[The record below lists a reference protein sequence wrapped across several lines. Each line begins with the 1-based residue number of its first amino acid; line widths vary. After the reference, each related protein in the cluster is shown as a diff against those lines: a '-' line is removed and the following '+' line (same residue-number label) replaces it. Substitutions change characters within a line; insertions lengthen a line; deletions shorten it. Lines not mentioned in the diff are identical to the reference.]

1 MLKYL
6 LALLILSIIIFV
18 HEFGHFILAKAS
30 GVKVVEFSIGMGP
43 RLIKFTRN
51 GTMYSLKLFL
61 FGGSCQMLG
70 DDFETLPE
78 PGEDKD
84 IKEEKSAESASDGS
98 YNNASVWRRIAI
110 GIAGPLANFILAFVG
125 AVILIGVE
133 GYAQCVIHSVKEDT
147 PAYEAG
153 LQAGDRIVEINGKNI
168 VTYGDYNIYEMF
180 YEGEKLDVVVERD
193 GKEVPL
199 SFKPEWIEE
208 DKYLMGVYM
217 QTDVPLITEVIDK
230 SPAKKAGIKAGDLI
244 YSVNG
249 DLTETHDKL
258 TAAVQKH
265 GAEEMEVVVIRDDEK
280 VTLKV
285 TPEKTHNEYYELGY
299 TISGQIIKAG
309 PITTIKYAFYE
320 VGYWI
325 RVVFASFRMLFTG
338 VASVNDLSGPVGI
351 VSVMGEVVESS
362 KAGGVKDIVLNLLNF
377 TVMISANLGVM
388 NLLPLPALDGGRLLF
403 QLIEVVRG
411 KPVPKEKEGMIHFVG
426 IILLLLLS
434 VVVLVNDIRK
444 LFM

>member
-6 LALLILSIIIFV
+6 LALLILSLIIFV
-18 HEFGHFILAKAS
+18 HELGHFIIAKAN
-30 GVKVVEFSIGMGP
+30 GVKVVEFSLGMGP

-70 DDFETLPE
+70 EDD
-78 PGEDKD
+78 
-84 IKEEKSAESASDGS
+84 EENSEGS
-98 YNNASVWRRIAI
+98 YNNASVWQRIAI
-110 GIAGPLANFILAFVG
+110 SVAGPFANFILALVG
-125 AVILIGVE
+125 AIILIGIA
-133 GYAQCVIHSVKEDT
+133 GYDPCVVGVVKEGT

-153 LQAGDRIVEINGKNI
+153 LRNGDKVVEINGKNM
-168 VTYGDYNIYEMF
+168 VTYGDYAIYKMF
-180 YEGEKLDVVVERD
+180 YEGEQLDFVVERN
-193 GKEVPL
+193 GEEIEL

-217 QTDVPLITEVIDK
+217 QGDVPLITEVGEDT
-230 SPAKKAGIKAGDLI
+230 PAEGAGIKAGDLI

-249 DLTETHDKL
+249 DLTETHEKL
-258 TAAVQKH
+258 TEAVNKY
-265 GAEEMEVVVIRDDEK
+265 GDKEMEVVVLRNDEK
-280 VTLKV
+280 VTIKI

-299 TISGQIIKAG
+299 TIGVERVKGG
-309 PITTIKYAFYE
+309 PLTTIKYGLYE

-325 RVVFASFRMLFTG
+325 RAVFSSFRMLFTG
-338 VASVNDLSGPVGI
+338 VASVNDLAGPVGI
-351 VSVMGEVVESS
+351 VSAIGDVVEDS
-362 KAGGVKDIVLNLLNF
+362 KSDGGLYIFLNLLNW

-388 NLLPLPALDGGRLLF
+388 NLLPLPALDGGRLMF
-403 QLIEVVRG
+403 QIIEVIRR
-411 KPVPKEKEGMIHFVG
+411 KPIAKEKEGMVHFVG

-434 VVVLVNDIRK
+434 VVVLFNDIRK